1 MAMSEDTR
9 RRLNQ
14 AIWMDRLKKLG
25 IALAIVAGIAA
36 YIVYQNLDLA
46 VDNTQVAGVIETVE
60 PYTAPA
66 PASNLSQGP
75 ALNVG
80 VKLEDGEHVRVIVYK
95 SRDPKVGDKI
105 DIMRHHH
112 HTGRV
117 TYSLK

>member
-14 AIWMDRLKKLG
+14 ALWRERLKKIGIGLG
-25 IALAIVAGIAA
+25 ILAVISA
-36 YIVYQNLDLA
+36 YIFYQNLDLA

-60 PYTAPA
+60 PYTAPT
-66 PASNLSQGP
+66 PAANLSQGP
-75 ALNVG
+75 AVTVG
-80 VKLEDGEHVRVIVYK
+80 VKLEDGEHVRVIAYK
-95 SRDPKVGDKI
+95 SRDPKVGEKI

-117 TYSLK
+117 TYSMK